1 MNDFFKKVFEPKK
14 NLIYFILFALS
25 IIFMFV
31 YLDYTY
37 KKMKAIIILFYFF
50 PGILLF
56 SFSSIYNIR
65 KYKNV
70 EIKTKLMILFPLL
83 IIILY
88 VLYILLM
95 LGYAMIYR

>member
-1 MNDFFKKVFEPKK
+1 
-14 NLIYFILFALS
+14 
-25 IIFMFV
+25 MFV